1 MELRFI
7 SLYCSNHRK
16 YKFFYIFRY
25 GSILHKNIA
34 RFHCLSYKLSKK
46 FLGDISQICM
56 SPCFPHRGHDDR
68 CMASRPS
75 LSRSHQK
82 MQQQYNKDDNNRMS
96 TWQVLTADFSPL
108 HCCLLTM
115 ETTVLKYKVLIC
127 FVQTQT
133 NSSNINIEIL
143 LIKHKQCSS

>member
-1 MELRFI
+1 
-7 SLYCSNHRK
+7 
-16 YKFFYIFRY
+16 
-25 GSILHKNIA
+25 
-34 RFHCLSYKLSKK
+34 
-46 FLGDISQICM
+46 
-56 SPCFPHRGHDDR
+56 
-68 CMASRPS
+68 
-75 LSRSHQK
+75 

-108 HCCLLTM
+108 HYCLLTM

-133 NSSNINIEIL
+133 NSSNINMEIL